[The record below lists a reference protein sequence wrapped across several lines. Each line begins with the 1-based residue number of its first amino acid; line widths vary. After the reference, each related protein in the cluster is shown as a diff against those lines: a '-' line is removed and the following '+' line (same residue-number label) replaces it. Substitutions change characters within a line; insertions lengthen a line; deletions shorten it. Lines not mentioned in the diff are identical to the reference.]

1 MTPAT
6 MSISPETVLPK
17 TILIAE
23 DDPASREFI
32 AEILRGRGY
41 QVVEASTGVAALKL
55 FQRHHPDL
63 VVIDIQMPELD
74 GFAVLRQLRH
84 LPLTAPVI
92 AVTAHAMAGDRERAL
107 AAGFDEYLT
116 KPVEAARLRR
126 RIAELLSGGH
136 PASSPR

>member
-1 MTPAT
+1 MVQMP
-6 MSISPETVLPK
+6 PETALPK

-41 QVVEASTGVAALKL
+41 QVVEACNGAAALKL

-126 RIAELLSGGH
+126 RIAELLSRGH
-136 PASSPR
+136 PASPPA

>member
-1 MTPAT
+1 
-6 MSISPETVLPK
+6 MSMPPKTVLPK

-23 DDPASREFI
+23 DDPASLEFI

-41 QVVEASTGVAALKL
+41 QVVEASNGAVALKL
-55 FQRHHPDL
+55 FQRFHPDL

-126 RIAELLSGGH
+126 RIEELLSRGG
-136 PASSPR
+136 PLPSQN